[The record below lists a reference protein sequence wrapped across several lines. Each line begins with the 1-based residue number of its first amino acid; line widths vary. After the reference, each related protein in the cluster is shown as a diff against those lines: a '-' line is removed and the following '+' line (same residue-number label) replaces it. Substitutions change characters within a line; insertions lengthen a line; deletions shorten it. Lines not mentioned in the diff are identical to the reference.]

1 MVNKKMGNISSTNT
15 NQPVRFYKIVAL
27 SFLFLTILLLGLI
40 TFVSSKRADVTIIT
54 RSDNVD
60 AAFSFD
66 VGTDVENMPV
76 KANVT
81 STMIT
86 VNKTYSPKGERQIVG
101 KSTGMVTIYNDSKI
115 PQPLVVTTRLLTSAG
130 VLYRMKNSTTVPAQ
144 GKIDVE
150 VYADKEGQTGDARM
164 EQFTIPGLN
173 PVRQKEVYAK
183 SDKFVIGG
191 MKTVGIVSSED
202 IQKGTAEVLQELKQA
217 GQDEFA
223 KKYSDKK
230 AVTTI
235 AQYVVEPDKKVGTE
249 TDSFV
254 LTGKATVVAVVYDDK
269 EMNKYA
275 NELLNKQIVDNSEI
289 LESTAD
295 APSVTIENFDMS
307 KGTASVKVLQNGVVN
322 IDPNS
327 RELQKIMFFGKT
339 EDELRRYLLSLSH
352 IQNVEVKFKPFWN
365 STVPHVADH
374 VNVVVK
380 QMENTTK

>member
-1 MVNKKMGNISSTNT
+1 MVNKKMGNVSSSNSV
-15 NQPVRFYKIVAL
+15 QPVRFYKIVAL
-27 SFLFLTILLLGLI
+27 TFLFLTISLLGLI

-54 RSDNVD
+54 RSDTVD

-76 KANVT
+76 KAIVT
-81 STMIT
+81 STIVT
-86 VNKTYSPKGERQIVG
+86 VSKTYSPKGERQITG
-101 KSTGMVTIYNDSKI
+101 KSTGTVTLYNDSKTA
-115 PQPLVVTTRLLTSAG
+115 QPLVATTRLLTADG
-130 VLYRMKNSTTVPAQ
+130 VLFRMKNGTTVPAL

-150 VYADKEGQTGDARM
+150 VYADKDGQISDIRVG
-164 EQFTIPGLN
+164 EFTIPGLSS
-173 PVRQKEVYAK
+173 VRQKEVYAK
-183 SDKFVIGG
+183 SDRPITGG
-191 MKTVGIVSSED
+191 MKTVGIVSSND
-202 IQKGTAEVLQELKQA
+202 IQKGTEEVLQELKQA
-217 GQDEFA
+217 GQDDFI
-223 KKYSDKK
+223 KKYSGKK
-230 AVTTI
+230 AVTTVV
-235 AQYVVEPDKKVGTE
+235 QYVVEPDKKIGTE

-254 LTGKATVVAVVYDDK
+254 LTGKATVVAVVYDDQ

-295 APSVTIENFDMS
+295 APSVTIENYDVS
-307 KGTASVKVLQNGVVN
+307 KGTAVVKVLQNGVVN

-339 EDELRRYLLSLSH
+339 EDELRRYLLSLNH
-352 IQNVEVKFKPFWN
+352 IQSVEVKFKPFWN

-380 QMENTTK
+380 QTTTN